1 VPAAQPGSVR
11 GCLRA
16 HHRFAGW
23 SGAGRPGFAA
33 RGGSESG
40 IFDHRAPPG
49 ELRRLSELQPGDRTR
64 ITQVGGD
71 GDTSRRLM
79 DLGLI
84 RGTAVEVVRMAP
96 LGDPIEVRIRGFMLS
111 LRRTE
116 ADHIT
121 VE

>member
-1 VPAAQPGSVR
+1 MTAVDGEGDAA
-11 GCLRA
+11 
-16 HHRFAGW
+16 
-23 SGAGRPGFAA
+23 
-33 RGGSESG
+33 
-40 IFDHRAPPG
+40 
-49 ELRRLSELQPGDRTR
+49 
-64 ITQVGGD
+64 
-71 GDTSRRLM
+71 RRLM

-84 RGTAVEVVRMAP
+84 RGTTVEVVRMAP